1 MKPYKR
7 IKNHN
12 LIDPYEGYKTFR
24 DLKFYP
30 HRNSMGGKQ
39 AIIQFDN
46 NHRISV
52 VGGSYGL
59 YGDGETT
66 FEIWRSCDEDVQGW
80 LTAEEVT
87 EKMIELQKLGPRD
100 MTNIPNYFF

>member
-30 HRNSMGGKQ
+30 HRNNMGGKQ
-39 AIIQFDN
+39 AILQFDN

-59 YGDGETT
+59 YGDGEST

-80 LTAEEVT
+80 LTTEEVT
-87 EKMIELQKLGPRD
+87 EKMIELQKLGPR
-100 MTNIPNYFF
+100 NIGDGF